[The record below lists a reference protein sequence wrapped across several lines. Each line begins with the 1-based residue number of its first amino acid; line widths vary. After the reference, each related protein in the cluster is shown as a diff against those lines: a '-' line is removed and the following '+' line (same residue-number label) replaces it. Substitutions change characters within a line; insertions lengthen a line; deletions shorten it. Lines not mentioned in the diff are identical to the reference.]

1 MNVDD
6 VRGGLAT
13 AARAWRGRMKTLR
26 SPHALYLSCP
36 EAGHTP
42 ADEPEA
48 WQAPLAAF
56 EAWCA
61 QHPGARCE
69 LALSSAAT
77 LWHLAPHGQSE
88 RAALATCWAD
98 AFAQWAHYMDVD
110 MNQPEVL
117 AHWQLQEAPAD
128 GFTLMAAT
136 PLALSGGL
144 QDVAARHGVQLLW
157 LGPWWVRGLARWL
170 RMLTQAHEAP
180 LKLHLAEPGWAWH
193 AQAEAPQRPA
203 SWLQRGWGQPA
214 WRLTQLAW
222 APLNAPKGERHEAS
236 TAHRVEL
243 ALSEQGPEVAFAP
256 GDGHPATFRCV
267 PVALPLLRG
276 QAAVWSPA

>member
-1 MNVDD
+1 MAMTVDD
-6 VRGGLAT
+6 VRGSLAT
-13 AARAWRGRMKTLR
+13 AARTWRGRLKTLR
-26 SPHALYLSCP
+26 HPHALYLSCP

-42 ADEPEA
+42 ADEAEA

-61 QHPGARCE
+61 QHPGERCE

-77 LWHLAPHGQSE
+77 LWHLAPHGQSD

-110 MNQPEVL
+110 LNQPEVM
-117 AHWQLQEAPAD
+117 AHWQLQEAPAS

-136 PLALSGGL
+136 PLALSAGL
-144 QDVAARHGVQLLW
+144 QEVAARHGVQLLW

-170 RMLTQAHEAP
+170 QALPQASDAP
-180 LKLHLAEPGWAWH
+180 LHLHLAEPGWAWQ
-193 AQAEAPQRPA
+193 AQAEPMAQPSLRWLRP
-203 SWLQRGWGQPA
+203 WGRPS

-222 APLNAPKGERHEAS
+222 APEAS
-236 TAHRVEL
+236 RL
-243 ALSEQGPEVAFAP
+243 NSSETSQPS
-256 GDGHPATFRCV
+256 HC
-267 PVALPLLRG
+267 VALAPADQEPMAPLAACMPVPLTLLRG
-276 QAAVWSPA
+276 RSAEWVPA